1 MNFLKRKN
9 FVEKADIKKSSV
21 KPSVISAFNEDIQKA
36 IFVVFSILLLF
47 TMVHTALPKNV
58 RADASTKTTTSKA
71 AKSKAKGT
79 SDSDAKTAISSG
91 ANDSAVA
98 IFELAKSCVPPFAVL
113 AVIATAALL
122 VIDHSPQ
129 SIQMKMKGFGIIV
142 VALVLIWYSPTII
155 HWFIDVLEG
164 AGGGTWESFS
174 S

>member
-21 KPSVISAFNEDIQKA
+21 KPSVMSAFNEDIQKA
-36 IFVVFSILLLF
+36 IFVAFSILLLF

-58 RADASTKTTTSKA
+58 LADASTKTTTSKGA
-71 AKSKAKGT
+71 KAKGT

>member
-58 RADASTKTTTSKA
+58 RADARTKTTTSKA
-71 AKSKAKGT
+71 AKGT

>member
-58 RADASTKTTTSKA
+58 RADASTKTTTSKG
-71 AKSKAKGT
+71 AKAKAKGT